1 MFTPTTAIKY
11 FHGHLAC
18 IYFRLDIGTTN
29 SFGGGGGS
37 GGGGGYNRR
46 TGKRKNN
53 GSKPKLLMSSL
64 KQSKRA
70 LAARAGAPT
79 NAHSTLGSQGDN
91 FSKLKQYIHQFIR
104 PVHYEAIGNIFL
116 ILEYK

>member
-1 MFTPTTAIKY
+1 M
-11 FHGHLAC
+11 AC

-91 FSKLKQYIHQFIR
+91 FSKLKQCIYQFIR
-104 PVHYEAIGNIFL
+104 PVNYDAIGNVL
-116 ILEYK
+116 YILL

>member
-1 MFTPTTAIKY
+1 M
-11 FHGHLAC
+11 AC

-91 FSKLKQYIHQFIR
+91 FSKL
-104 PVHYEAIGNIFL
+104 
-116 ILEYK
+116 